1 MGAAA
6 SPRTGLHGCRA
17 SVRLDEVCTALRL
30 LVAPPFGAVRVPL
43 YAVRDAAELAQHTR
57 ARRVLAPLPK
67 AWCTAAMVPW
77 CMGWRAGCTGL
88 RAGYKGPVWVHGVA
102 ARGCARGCGLQAAGC
117 RLHLQRVPPAMA
129 VPSLPVPRLGP
140 RAGVGMHVD
149 GVAAVVPRAATATRA
164 PVDPEGCSPLPASPP
179 GLQPRRYIAR
189 GEGPARDVRDEPAA
203 LVEAAQRGERGGD
216 GVLAPRFVEEDPQH
230 DTRRPPG
237 WG

>member
-1 MGAAA
+1 MQ
-6 SPRTGLHGCRA
+6 PRPAQGCRA
-17 SVRLDEVCTALRL
+17 SAQGCRASARLDEVCTALRL
-30 LVAPPFGAVRVPL
+30 LVAPPVSAVRVPL
-43 YAVRDAAELAQHTR
+43 HAVRDATELSQHTR
-57 ARRVLAPLPK
+57 ACRVLAPLRRARRTGSRDE
-67 AWCTAAMVPW
+67 AWGGGLEAW
-77 CMGWRAGCTGL
+77 GYKRAECKGLQPGCTGL
-88 RAGYKGPVWVHGVA
+88 QLEVVNR
-102 ARGCARGCGLQAAGC
+102 AAGC